1 MLSTPALHRS
11 LKLLRYK
18 LQEKAKNL
26 SRGINRGVP
35 ERREKSRADS
45 EVLDQER
52 TLHQLERC
60 ATQLLL
66 SHGSNNL
73 VWDIDNWLD
82 RLLLVSEVERPLNSI
97 GLMIRR
103 F

>member
-1 MLSTPALHRS
+1 MLSTLALYRS

-18 LQEKAKNL
+18 LQEKAKKL
-26 SRGINRGVP
+26 SRGVP
-35 ERREKSRADS
+35 VRTRNERQSRDS

-52 TLHQLERC
+52 TLHQLEQC